1 MSARPHAPSL
11 LRRVGLPV
19 LTAAFLGYFGY
30 HALSG
35 SYGLIA
41 LAGFEA
47 EAAEL
52 EAELDE
58 LQAERGALE
67 ARAEL
72 LRPAGLDPDMVDE
85 LARRNL
91 NVIAPN
97 EFVIIP

>member
-1 MSARPHAPSL
+1 MSARPYSPSL
-11 LRRVGLPV
+11 LRRIGLPV

-35 SYGLIA
+35 SYGLLA
-41 LAGFEA
+41 LSGFEA
-47 EAAEL
+47 EAAQL
-52 EAELDE
+52 EQQFAEL
-58 LQAERGALE
+58 QTERETLE
-67 ARAEL
+67 DRAAL

>member
-1 MSARPHAPSL
+1 MSARPQSPSL
-11 LRRVGLPV
+11 LRRIGLPV

-41 LAGFEA
+41 LSGFKAEA
-47 EAAEL
+47 ESLQIEL
-52 EAELDE
+52 AE
-58 LQAERGALE
+58 LQAERSAME

-72 LRPAGLDPDMVDE
+72 LRPAGLDPDMIDE